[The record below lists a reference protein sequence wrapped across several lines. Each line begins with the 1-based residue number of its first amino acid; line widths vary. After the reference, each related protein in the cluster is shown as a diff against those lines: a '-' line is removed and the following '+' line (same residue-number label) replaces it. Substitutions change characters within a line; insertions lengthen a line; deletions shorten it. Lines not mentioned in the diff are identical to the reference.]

1 MNIMSHNRIVFFIVC
16 SLFSFTI
23 SAQTVIVS
31 PIEISGI
38 STTEFTLSWTNDGIA
53 HSYIKYGKT
62 PELEL
67 GLLYI
72 GEVDNPSIT
81 IDNAQPSELYY
92 VKALAYSENDS
103 DESDTL
109 VFITASLSSGK
120 MNVYFTSE
128 VNTSYANSSSNHA
141 IHLPS
146 LVDDTLVEYIKRAQE
161 TIDVAIYNMASTS
174 ALASI
179 SDALNDAA
187 ERGVRIRVIH
197 NESTSNTGIGN
208 LSELIPTLESP
219 VPQFPDGHGLMHNKF
234 IVFDAHATNPNL
246 PIIWTGSTNLTTNQ
260 INLDPNNVIII
271 QDQSLAKAFTLEFN
285 EMWGSDGELPNHSES
300 KFGPFKKDNTPHVFL
315 VNGKRVELY
324 FSPSDGVNNRIV
336 KAIND
341 ASGDL
346 FVNTMLITRNDLA
359 DALISKF
366 NQGVTVQVLVNEV
379 STSSTYGQLE
389 TALGTGIM
397 NYEQVTGMLHH
408 KLMFTQS
415 PSNSSPYVLT
425 GSHNWSTA
433 ADVRNDENT
442 LIVYDA
448 DIVNQYYQEFM
459 ARYNSVVSI
468 DEINRLQNVQ
478 IYPNPASESF
488 VIDCMSATCPSRIK
502 FVSISGAVVFEQELT
517 DVLSQYQFDLN
528 GIETGVYFV
537 QMFGEFTATTMKLVV
552 K

>member
-31 PIEISGI
+31 PIEISDI

-53 HSYIKYGKT
+53 HSYIRYGKT
-62 PELEL
+62 RELEL

-92 VKALAYSENDS
+92 VKALAYRENDS

-120 MNVYFTSE
+120 MNVYFTRE

-141 IHLPS
+141 IYLPS

-179 SDALNDAA
+179 SEALNDAA
-187 ERGVRIRVIH
+187 ERGVKVRVIH